1 MAESTAARPRR
12 TRKPVLDAAAAA
24 AVDLARAAAE
34 EVADEGTVGEHL
46 GASAE
51 AERLVSHAFDCLL
64 PGYRGWRW
72 TVTLTRASRAR
83 NVTVNEVCLLP
94 GEDALR
100 APEWLPWSERI
111 SPGDVGPRDTLPR
124 RADDPYLEQGYAAT
138 GETEA
143 DELALFELGLGRERV
158 LSPLGRD
165 EAATRWYEGDRGPR
179 SEIAENAAGQCST
192 CGYFLLLAGS
202 LRQVFGVCANEWSPE
217 DGRVVSADHGCGAHS
232 ETDVEA
238 EQEAPSAPLVDDLA
252 VDVLDLA
259 EAADEPADRTG
270 GSAGDPVGDPADDP
284 APAP

>member
-1 MAESTAARPRR
+1 MSVAEGTAARPRR
-12 TRKPVLDAAAAA
+12 TRKPALDAAAAA
-24 AVDLARAAAE
+24 AVDLARTAAE

-46 GASAE
+46 GAVAE
-51 AERLVSHAFDCLL
+51 GDRIVSHTFACLL

-72 TVTLTRASRAR
+72 TVTVTRASRAR

-100 APEWLPWSERI
+100 PPEWLPWSERI
-111 SPGDVGPRDTLPR
+111 TPGDVGPRDTLPR
-124 RADDPYLEQGYAAT
+124 KADDPYLEQGYRAT

-158 LSPLGRD
+158 ISALGRD
-165 EAATRWYEGDRGPR
+165 EAARRWYEGDRGPA
-179 SEIAENAAGQCST
+179 SEVAEHAKAPCST

-232 ETDVEA
+232 ETDVEV
-238 EQEAPSAPLVDDLA
+238 EPEAPSAPLVDDLA
-252 VDVLDLA
+252 VDELELVDP
-259 EAADEPADRTG
+259 AADEAEGAVER
-270 GSAGDPVGDPADDP
+270 AEP